1 MTWEAWVAVA
11 VVGAISGPVQWV
23 VVVVVAVT
31 VGGAGVM
38 AYLRSPTELR
48 LRGPAGV
55 VFGPVAPRCRHGW
68 DITETGLDCP
78 LCNPDDNQPPP

>member
-1 MTWEAWVAVA
+1 
-11 VVGAISGPVQWV
+11 
-23 VVVVVAVT
+23 
-31 VGGAGVM
+31 M